1 VAAETEQGHGRT
13 DTRKLET
20 TTILTMGVKWP
31 GLAQGFRITRT
42 RVVKGV
48 TTTEVHYGI
57 TSLTEKEA
65 GAKRLLELVRGHW
78 RIENGLHWVRD
89 VTMGEDACRVRRGA
103 APQVLAAFR
112 NMAVFLLS
120 GLGPPDEA
128 PNRARAMRRLGANAP
143 QAMQLLDLPPL
154 E

>member
-1 VAAETEQGHGRT
+1 MATETEKGHGRT
-13 DTRKLET
+13 ETRELET
-20 TTILTMGVKWP
+20 TTALTLGRKWP
-31 GLAQGFRITRT
+31 GLKRGFRITRT

-57 TSLTEKEA
+57 TSLTEGEA
-65 GAKRLLELVRGHW
+65 DARRLLGLVRGHW

-89 VTMGEDACRVRRGA
+89 VTMGEDACRVRRGN

-112 NMAVFLLS
+112 NLAVFLLS
-120 GLGPPDEA
+120 GLGPADEE
-128 PNRARAMRRLGANAP
+128 PNRARAMRHLGANIP